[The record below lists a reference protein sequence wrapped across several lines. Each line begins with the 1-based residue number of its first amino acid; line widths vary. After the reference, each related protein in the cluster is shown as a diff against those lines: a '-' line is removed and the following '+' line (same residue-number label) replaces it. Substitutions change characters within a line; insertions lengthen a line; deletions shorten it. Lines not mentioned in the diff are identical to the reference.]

1 MKRLLGLLGLIL
13 ACSARLAAQTD
24 GIFADFKTS
33 MGSFTCRLDYA
44 IAPKAVANFIGLATG
59 QRGWIDQNT
68 GLVRTNPFYNGLTFH
83 RVIKNFMNQ
92 GGSPNGQGT
101 DGPGYAFTD
110 EFSPAARH
118 DGPGV
123 LSMANSGADSN
134 GAQFFVTAVATPW
147 LNDVHTV
154 FGRVVGGLDVVL
166 AINNVA
172 TVNDKPKTNVVVETV
187 TIRRV
192 GAAAQA
198 FNIGAQGL
206 PTVSNPAFTAT
217 VQGTNANLLVGRPP
231 HVDSRLY
238 SSTNLTTWTSKN
250 LGITLDQPAVG
261 SVTTTATN
269 QTEFFRVAQVQY
281 AESTLSPG
289 NVAGRTLIMNLR
301 NSSGADLGT
310 ITVQF
315 NGAHGGT
322 YNYSKGNPANGTL
335 TNYEWIQE
343 AYVGR
348 IWPIE
353 YSGLAPMTLRLNFE
367 NVNGGS
373 VSGTV
378 YPSIG
383 SPFAISGTFTMTAL

>member
-1 MKRLLGLLGLIL
+1 MKRLLGLLGLFL
-13 ACSARLAAQTD
+13 VCGTRLAAQTE

-59 QRGWIDQNT
+59 QRGWIDQKT
-68 GLVRTNPFYNGLTFH
+68 GLVRTNPFYDGLTFH

-134 GAQFFVTAVATPW
+134 GGQFFITAVTTPH

-166 AINNVA
+166 AINGVA
-172 TVNDKPKTNVVVETV
+172 TLNDKPKTNVVTETV

-198 FNIGAQGL
+198 FDINAQGL
-206 PTVSNPAFTAT
+206 PTVSNPAFSAT
-217 VQGTNANLLVGRPP
+217 VQGTNANLLIGRGPR
-231 HVDSRLY
+231 VDTKLF
-238 SSTNLTTWTSKN
+238 SSTNLTTWTVQN
-250 LGITLDQPAVG
+250 LGLTLEEPMAG
-261 SVTTTATN
+261 GVTVAATN
-269 QTEFFRVAQVQY
+269 SSAFFRIAQAQY
-281 AESTLSPG
+281 AEPTLAPPSI
-289 NVAGRTLIMNLR
+289 AGRTVTLQF
-301 NSSGADLGT
+301 SGNVGT
-310 ITVQF
+310 ITLQP
-315 NGAHGGT
+315 NASGGGT
-322 YNYSKGNPANGTL
+322 YTYAATTTTSGTIRSY
-335 TNYEWIQE
+335 TWAQE
-343 AYVGR
+343 PYVGR

-353 YSGLAPMTLRLNFE
+353 YSNLVPMTLRLNFE
-367 NVNGGS
+367 NANG
-373 VSGTV
+373 
-378 YPSIG
+378 
-383 SPFAISGTFTMTAL
+383 GTFTGTAYTTPSQSVGGTFIMTAQ